1 MTRLRWR
8 FRGATMWPAFVV
20 LTLVEGVLFD
30 ALPFS
35 GDGPDHIVG
44 ALLLAA
50 GLNLVVVAAIAPV
63 TAVLLRRR
71 RPDIP
76 RPIATDHAGTVLLGV
91 LFASLVL
98 AGFVNRSSVQRDN
111 RDRSASYQATFDY
124 VHAREPAYVPT
135 LEAMDAVRVEV
146 GMFRTC
152 VPGDEP
158 DRPLCLFVD
167 TDQSPPGVTRDPS
180 PIPNFAFQ
188 R

>member
-1 MTRLRWR
+1 MNRLRWR
-8 FRGATMWPAFVV
+8 LRGATMWPAFVV

-44 ALLLAA
+44 SLLLAT
-50 GLNLVVVAAIAPV
+50 GLNLVVVAALAPM
-63 TAVLLRRR
+63 AAMLLRRR
-71 RPDIP
+71 RPDLP
-76 RPIATDHAGTVLLGV
+76 QPIAADVTGTVLLTA
-91 LFASLVL
+91 LFASLVI

-124 VHAREPAYVPT
+124 VHAQEPEYVPT

-152 VPGDEP
+152 VPGDDPE
-158 DRPLCLFVD
+158 RPLCLFVN
-167 TDQSPPGVTRDPS
+167 TDQSPPGVTRDPNQV
-180 PIPNFAFQ
+180 PNFLFQ